1 MNATQLRRTQPSRIK
16 QRNFVHKH
24 AQRSGAG
31 RHAQQSSRQR
41 QREQQDRLDYFNAIS
56 LWRNY

>member
-1 MNATQLRRTQPSRIK
+1 MNTTQLRRQPGARIK
-16 QRNFVHKH
+16 QRNYVAKH

-41 QREQQDRLDYFNAIS
+41 QREQQDRLDYFNAGS
-56 LWRNY
+56 SWRNY